1 MNILLVQSYLG
12 RKEKEDIYPLGLIYL
27 KNALRDQNVA
37 IYDPNVDKNPFPDG
51 LIKVVKE
58 TCPEVVGISLRNVD
72 TTLYADRFLY
82 YKTLKTTLRVIKE
95 IPQDIKIIIGST
107 AFSMFA
113 EEIMKRHPAIDFGFY
128 LEAEESLPELLDH
141 LHEPEKVSGIFFR
154 RGNKVVFTGKRK
166 PPNFAKLP
174 MPIRDVALLKKYSG
188 PGAVGIQAKRGC
200 VMNCLYCTYPFL
212 SGSRLR
218 MRSPSDVVDE
228 IEYLLKEHGLKHLA
242 FVDPVFN
249 CPASHAADICRE
261 IIRREVKFNWGAWYN
276 EHHLDEE
283 LVKLSIEAGC
293 DCFCF
298 SPDSITQM
306 GLKTLKKD
314 ITPEDIQ
321 KVYRIARRH
330 PKMRVMFNFF
340 AFPPGQGLYHFL
352 ILIIFFLRCKLFLRK
367 RLLSFGVGTIRV
379 EPNTRAE
386 SMAIKDGL
394 IEPGDS
400 LLPET
405 DHELER
411 YFYILPSTRLYIRVL
426 EGLRVVYRVLRKTTR
441 VILRRSK

>member
-1 MNILLVQSYLG
+1 
-12 RKEKEDIYPLGLIYL
+12 
-27 KNALRDQNVA
+27 
-37 IYDPNVDKNPFPDG
+37 
-51 LIKVVKE
+51 
-58 TCPEVVGISLRNVD
+58 
-72 TTLYADRFLY
+72 
-82 YKTLKTTLRVIKE
+82 
-95 IPQDIKIIIGST
+95 
-107 AFSMFA
+107 
-113 EEIMKRHPAIDFGFY
+113 
-128 LEAEESLPELLDH
+128 
-141 LHEPEKVSGIFFR
+141 
-154 RGNKVVFTGKRK
+154 
-166 PPNFAKLP
+166 
-174 MPIRDVALLKKYSG
+174 
-188 PGAVGIQAKRGC
+188 
-200 VMNCLYCTYPFL
+200 
-212 SGSRLR
+212 
-218 MRSPSDVVDE
+218 
-228 IEYLLKEHGLKHLA
+228 
-242 FVDPVFN
+242 
-249 CPASHAADICRE
+249 
-261 IIRREVKFNWGAWYN
+261 
-276 EHHLDEE
+276 
-283 LVKLSIEAGC
+283 VKLSIEAGC

-386 SMAIKDGL
+386 TMAIKDGL

-411 YFYILPSTRLYIRVL
+411 YFYILPSTRLYIRAL
-426 EGLRVVYRVLRKTTR
+426 EGLRMVYRVLRKTTR